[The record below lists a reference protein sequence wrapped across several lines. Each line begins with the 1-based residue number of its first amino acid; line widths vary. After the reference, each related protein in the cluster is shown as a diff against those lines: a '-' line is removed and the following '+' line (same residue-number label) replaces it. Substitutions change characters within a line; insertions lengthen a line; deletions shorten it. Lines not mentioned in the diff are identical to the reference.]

1 MAKTSCSKTTQ
12 RCGIGRKKVA
22 LPGKKAA
29 VTQSVATSPKC
40 AICCDP
46 VVDGEGDALQCD
58 RCDLWAHRYCS
69 GMSVAEFQTLNGT
82 PTPYFC
88 LFCLKKVHEETVTE
102 LQQAVAEL
110 RTEVAQLK
118 TTLQDVRRSNEQL
131 VKRIESEAAP
141 SHQIKPL
148 AKANKEEGRIR
159 RLPKEMYEDLE
170 VLQ

>member
-1 MAKTSCSKTTQ
+1 MAKTSRSKTTQ
-12 RCGIGRKKVA
+12 RCGVGRKKVA

-29 VTQSVATSPKC
+29 VTQSVAASPKC

-88 LFCLKKVHEETVTE
+88 LFCLKKVHEETVAE

-118 TTLQDVRRSNEQL
+118 TTLQDVRRSSEQL

-141 SHQIKPL
+141 SHHTRN
-148 AKANKEEGRIR
+148 KAPSQSQQRGRQNQVTTQKKCTRI
-159 RLPKEMYEDLE
+159 
-170 VLQ
+170 